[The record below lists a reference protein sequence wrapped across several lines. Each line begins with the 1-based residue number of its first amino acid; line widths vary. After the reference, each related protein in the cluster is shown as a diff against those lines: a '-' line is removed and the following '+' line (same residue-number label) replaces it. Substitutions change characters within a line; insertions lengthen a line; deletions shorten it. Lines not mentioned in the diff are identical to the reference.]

1 MALSGV
7 AEEAGIPATQLG
19 YPLAHRREDFSH
31 RVSSDGLVTGAGG
44 SSAAASEPEGK
55 EVADH
60 EFIIGSIHSFE
71 MTEGAGDAEG
81 IAPEGPACKR
91 WLPC

>member
-1 MALSGV
+1 MVLSGV

-44 SSAAASEPEGK
+44 SSVAVSEPKGK

-60 EFIIGSIHSFE
+60 EFVVGSIHSF
-71 MTEGAGDAEG
+71 
-81 IAPEGPACKR
+81 PHS
-91 WLPC
+91 